1 MELAPLVS
9 VVTPFYNTAAYL
21 AECIESVLGQT
32 YQNWEYTLVNN
43 CSTDGSAEIAEGY
56 ASRFPDRMRVVHT
69 RSFLSQVQN
78 YNFALTCISPD
89 SKYCK
94 MVQADDLIFPD
105 CVRAMVGVTEANPS
119 AGIVAAYELQGEKVR
134 LDGLPYGKSLFQGRY
149 VGRLYFLKGIYLF
162 GTPTSMLMR
171 SDLIRSRKPFFEERY
186 APFED
191 GDACLDMLRTWDFG
205 FVHQVLTYSR
215 QDNGGTSSRLFTS
228 SFGAESFVRL
238 SRLVAHGKNYLSQ
251 EEYRQCLKRAERE
264 YFLHLTKSACAL
276 HRQSREFWEFHRRGL
291 ASFKYSFDWKKLAR
305 WLPRA
310 IVEKAW
316 GSFWGRWDRHSG
328 CELEQ
333 SRREQYARGGS
344 ESADSHRSRVL
355 FVHTAREF
363 GGAEKH
369 LIDLL
374 RTLSGCG
381 VDLSV
386 LCLDA
391 DFFTERLS
399 GNGAFYVNIRRARPG
414 SLWEW
419 VRILRDIRPDAVVFV
434 NGVLWDF
441 RWYASVAAWVAR
453 IPRRFSIAH
462 LLPPP
467 VPAKIKGWSWGSVK
481 GRIRRGRPLLGRG
494 LLAWCYS
501 ATICVSDAIR
511 EALIRNYHFPSH
523 KTVTIHNGV
532 SLSKFERSGTGGA
545 AVRKKAGI
553 GPEEFLLV
561 SVGRLSEQKAVDI
574 LLLAMAR
581 LARHGVRCK
590 CIIVGDGPLRKQ
602 LSEQSVALGLSNRVL
617 FAGFQED
624 VRPYL
629 EAANAFVL
637 TSRNEGLPL
646 ALLEAMACGLPSVVT
661 NVGGNAEALTNRVEG
676 LIVPTESAD
685 DVADAIS
692 YLVTHPS
699 ECAEMSRMARARVR
713 EAFDVQAAMDKIKD
727 VILGRLPRRH
737 AAPAAEGG
745 VARGAVV

>member
-1 MELAPLVS
+1 MDSGPLVS
-9 VVTPFYNTAAYL
+9 VVTPFYNTREFL
-21 AECIESVLGQT
+21 TECIESVLRQT
-32 YQNWEYTLVNN
+32 YQNWEYVLVDN
-43 CSTDGSAEIAEGY
+43 CSTDGSSEIAADY
-56 ASRFPDRMRVVHT
+56 AGRYQDRIRLIHT
-69 RSFLSQVQN
+69 NSFLSQVKN
-78 YNFALTCISPD
+78 YNFALSCISPS

-94 MVQADDLIFPD
+94 MVQADDWLFPE
-105 CVRAMVGVTEANPS
+105 CIRSMVDLAETRPFVGM
-119 AGIVAAYELQGEKVR
+119 VAAYQLEGDEVR
-134 LDGLPYGKSLFQGRY
+134 LSGLPYPSPEVSGRDAC
-149 VGRLYFLKGIYLF
+149 RLYFLKGRYLF
-162 GTPTSMLMR
+162 GSPTS
-171 SDLIRSRKPFFEERY
+171 SLIRSEAIRSRQPFYEERL

-191 GDACLDMLRTWDFG
+191 AHVYFDVLKTRNFG

-215 QDNGGTSSRLFTS
+215 CDNESMLAQVRDFEYLLFSRF
-228 SFGAESFVRL
+228 AI
-238 SRLVAHGKNYLSQ
+238 LVEHGRDYLSE
-251 EEYRQCLKRAERE
+251 EEYCRCFKDAERK
-264 YFLHLTKSACAL
+264 YFLYLTKSACAL
-276 HRQSREFWEFHRRGL
+276 HPMTPEFWEFHRSCL
-291 ASFKYSFDWKKLAR
+291 KSINYTFDRKRLAR

-310 IVEKAW
+310 IIEKTW
-316 GSFWGRWDRHSG
+316 GAFWGRWDRHSG

-333 SRREQYARGGS
+333 PRREQYARGGS

-355 FVHTAREF
+355 FVHNAREF

-419 VRILRDIRPDAVVFV
+419 VRILRDIRPDVVVFV
-434 NGVLWDF
+434 DGVLWDF

-467 VPAKIKGWSWGSVK
+467 VPANIKGWSWGSVK

-501 ATICVSDAIR
+501 TTICVSDAIR

-532 SLSKFERSGTGGA
+532 SLSRFERSGSGGI
-545 AVRKKAGI
+545 VIRKKAGI

-561 SVGRLSEQKAVDI
+561 SIGRLSEQKGFDI

-637 TSRNEGLPL
+637 TSRNEGLPF

-713 EAFDVQAAMDKIKD
+713 EAFDVQGAMDKIKD
-727 VILGRLPRRH
+727 VILARLPRRH
-737 AAPAAEGG
+737 AAPAAERGVAGGG
-745 VARGAVV
+745 VV